1 MIGCEW
7 AWLSASAALVGGGF
21 LVRPCLRCAVVLDE
35 VETYPGVDQLPAAWD
50 RVVGES
56 NLFLSCDY
64 LRALETHGPERLQLG
79 YALAY
84 HEGRPV
90 AAVAVQVFDVD
101 NELLALRERT
111 EYNRSQRILG
121 GVLERAGTWL
131 RNQGLGLAGRRVMV
145 CGNLFSCGL
154 DGVAWSDE
162 LPETDRWPLALELIA
177 QLQRKHDASYV
188 VIKDLPATQTP
199 HRLVL
204 HEAGF
209 HRLKVEP
216 SMDLHAPPAWNSRAD
231 YLDALNTKYR
241 KAALRADEALTKAGY
256 TLEAL
261 TDLAPELERMHALY
275 LQVEQRA
282 QMRYGTIG
290 PGYLEALARLL
301 GPDAWRCS
309 VIRRG
314 DALAGFSFVVKQGDT
329 ALAHLVG
336 FDYAAN
342 AEAPVYLRLLH
353 SVIDDGLAL
362 GCSTLHYGRTALEP
376 KARLGA
382 IPTETEIW
390 IKHSHPLANQIVGP
404 LVRLAPQDTAP
415 QREPFR
421 RGA

>member
-7 AWLSASAALVGGGF
+7 AWLSASAALLGGGF
-21 LVRPCLRCAVVLDE
+21 LVRPCLRCAAVSDE
-35 VETYPGVDQLPAAWD
+35 VETYPGIDQLPAAWD

-56 NLFLSCDY
+56 NLFLSREY
-64 LRALETHGPERLQLG
+64 LRSLQSHGPERLQLR

-84 HEGRPV
+84 REGRPV
-90 AAVAVQVFDVD
+90 AAVTAQVFDAD
-101 NELLALRERT
+101 DELLDLRERT
-111 EYNRSQRILG
+111 DFNRSQRMLG
-121 GVLERAGTWL
+121 GALERAGTWL
-131 RNQGLGLAGRRVMV
+131 RNQGLGLVGRRVMV

-162 LPETDRWPLALELIA
+162 LPEGERWPLTLKLIA
-177 QLQRKHDASYV
+177 QLQREYAASYV
-188 VIKDLPATQTP
+188 VIKDLPATPAPQQLSL
-199 HRLVL
+199 RA
-204 HEAGF
+204 AGF

-216 SMDLHAPPAWNSRAD
+216 SMDLHAPPAWRSRAD

-241 KAALRADEALTKAGY
+241 KAALRADEALAKAGY
-256 TLEAL
+256 TLEPL
-261 TDLAPELERMHALY
+261 TDLAPELDRMHALY

-282 QMRYGTIG
+282 QMRYGTLG

-314 DALAGFSFVVKQGDT
+314 DALAGFSFVVKQGDM

-382 IPTETEIW
+382 TPTETEIW
-390 IKHSHPLANQIVGP
+390 IRHSHPVANQIVGP

-415 QREPFR
+415 HREPFR
-421 RGA
+421 RGV